1 MKRIPMKCCRLIVT
15 IAKHECNYW
24 WLFLMIDHDGVMIMI
39 VFDDDDYVFKMKF
52 VFDDYD
58 YVFKMIFS

>member
-1 MKRIPMKCCRLIVT
+1 
-15 IAKHECNYW
+15 
-24 WLFLMIDHDGVMIMI
+24 MIDHDGVMIMI